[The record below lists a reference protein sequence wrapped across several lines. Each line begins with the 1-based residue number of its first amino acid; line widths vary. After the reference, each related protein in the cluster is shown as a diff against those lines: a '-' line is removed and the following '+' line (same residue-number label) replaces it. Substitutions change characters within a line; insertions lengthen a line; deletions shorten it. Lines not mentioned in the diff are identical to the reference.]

1 MLEGLKV
8 VELAT
13 YIAAPGAGGI
23 MADWGASVIKVEPP
37 GGDPIRQ
44 FFASVGIEGV
54 AVNPVF
60 ELDNR
65 GKRGII
71 LDTTKDEGRAALLK
85 LIDGADVFLTNVRPG
100 GLQRSG
106 LDPESLL

>member
-23 MADWGASVIKVEPP
+23 MADWGASVVKVEPP

-44 FFASVGIEGV
+44 FFA
-54 AVNPVF
+54 
-60 ELDNR
+60 
-65 GKRGII
+65 
-71 LDTTKDEGRAALLK
+71 
-85 LIDGADVFLTNVRPG
+85 
-100 GLQRSG
+100 
-106 LDPESLL
+106 